1 MSLSP
6 FFLGSSTATGDRLGQ
21 TSPASPPPPAGSRP
35 MAGTGAQP
43 RFADLLARDTHSAPL
58 RASRPAAI
66 TITLSPSDGLQP
78 ASPYTAS
85 GAYAGHP
92 ETGRTID
99 LLV

>member
-1 MSLSP
+1 MPLSP
-6 FFLGSSTATGDRLGQ
+6 FFLGSTTGDRLGQ
-21 TSPASPPPPAGSRP
+21 TSPASPQTPTGSRP

-43 RFADLLARDTHSAPL
+43 RFADLLARDMRSTPV

-66 TITLSPSDGLQP
+66 TLTLGPSDGLQP
-78 ASPYTAS
+78 VSPYTAS
-85 GAYAGHP
+85 GAYAGNP